1 MSKRSI
7 VKKDVLTFVQNE
19 LEAGKTKS
27 EIFEELSARYF
38 DSKTLAQYVA
48 GVPDPDLKQRYK
60 SANTL
65 LFVLLILAGIFKVMS
80 VVAMIAET
88 TRSPFVFLLSALV
101 PLVNIW
107 LAIEVKNRRGY
118 IYWVIIALAFISMMR
133 SLEGVLTHGAWVL
146 VDITL
151 LVAIAGLSWYV
162 GTKMFPKLRFGQ
174 PVKDAQGAYRF

>member
-7 VKKDVLTFVQNE
+7 VKKEVRAFIENE

-27 EIFEELSARYF
+27 EIFEDLSARYF
-38 DSKTLAQYVA
+38 DSKTLAQCVA

-65 LFVLLILAGIFKVMS
+65 LFVLLILSGIFKVIL
-80 VVAMIAET
+80 VVAMIVQT
-88 TRSPFVFLLSALV
+88 TRSPLLFLLSALV

-107 LAIEVKNRRGY
+107 LAVEVKNRRGY
-118 IYWVIIALAFISMMR
+118 IYWVIVALAFMGMMR
-133 SLEGVLTHGAWVL
+133 SLEGVFMYGAWVL

-174 PVKDAQGAYRF
+174 PVKDAQGVYRF